1 MFSIYACDI
10 YSVTVMSNTVNDGIC
25 QRTIIASELVITFR
39 EFILGAENR

>member
-10 YSVTVMSNTVNDGIC
+10 YSVTVMSNTVNDRIC
-25 QRTIIASELVITFR
+25 QRTVITTELVILFL